1 MKVTNER
8 MNTMK
13 NIEKYRNAFMDA
25 LELEEDEVSED
36 LALGETSEWD
46 SLGHMILI
54 STMED
59 AFDVSLDSEWM
70 TEFDSYQSGMQL
82 LNRLGVDFVNE

>member
-1 MKVTNER
+1 
-8 MNTMK
+8 MK

-25 LELEEDEVSED
+25 LELEENEVSED

-59 AFDVSLDSEWM
+59 VFDVSLDSEWM
-70 TEFDSYQSGMQL
+70 SEFDSYKSGMAVL
-82 LNRLGVDFVNE
+82 DRLGVDFVNE

>member
-1 MKVTNER
+1 
-8 MNTMK
+8 MK
-13 NIEKYRNAFMDA
+13 NSEKYRNAFIDA

-54 STMED
+54 STIED
-59 AFDVSLDSEWM
+59 AFDVSIESEEM
-70 TEFDSYQSGMQL
+70 TEFDSYRSGMEL
-82 LNRLGVDFVNE
+82 LKRLGVDFVNE

>member
-1 MKVTNER
+1 
-8 MNTMK
+8 MK
-13 NIEKYRNAFMDA
+13 NIEKYRNAFMEA
-25 LELEEDEVSED
+25 LDLEEDEVSED

-59 AFDVSLDSEWM
+59 AFEVSLDAEWM
-70 TEFDSYQSGMQL
+70 TEFNSYRSGMEL

>member
-1 MKVTNER
+1 M
-8 MNTMK
+8 MN

-59 AFDVSLDSEWM
+59 AFDVSVDSELM
-70 TEFDSYQSGMQL
+70 TDFDSYQSGLEL
-82 LNRLGVDFVNE
+82 LKQLGVDFTNE

>member
-1 MKVTNER
+1 
-8 MNTMK
+8 MK

-59 AFDVSLDSEWM
+59 VFDVSLDSEWM

>member
-1 MKVTNER
+1 
-8 MNTMK
+8 MK

-36 LALGETSEWD
+36 LALGATSDWD

-54 STMED
+54 STIED
-59 AFDVSLDSEWM
+59 AFDVSIESEEM
-70 TEFDSYQSGMQL
+70 TEFDSYRSGMEL
-82 LNRLGVDFVNE
+82 LKRLGVDFVNE

>member
-1 MKVTNER
+1 M
-8 MNTMK
+8 MK
-13 NIEKYRNAFMDA
+13 NIEKYRNAFIDA

-36 LALGETSEWD
+36 LALGETREWD

-54 STMED
+54 STMEEV
-59 AFDVSLDSEWM
+59 FDVSLDSEWM
-70 TEFDSYQSGMQL
+70 TEFNSYLSGIEL